1 LQTEARLPAQLT
13 WREFLCVLSQLGYQ
27 QLKNKRGSARS
38 FYNPSRQ
45 PQVVTFHEPHGSS
58 PIRTG
63 TLREYI
69 NKLLL
74 SKERFLELLKNG

>member
-1 LQTEARLPAQLT
+1 MGDALPAQLT
-13 WREFLCVLSQLGYQ
+13 WREFLRVLNQLGYR

-38 FYNPSRQ
+38 FHNPNRE
-45 PQVVTFHEPHGSS
+45 PQVVTFHEPHGNN

-69 NKLLL
+69 EKLRLT
-74 SKERFLELLKNG
+74 KEEFLKLLKNC

>member
-1 LQTEARLPAQLT
+1 MDTDAKLPAQLT
-13 WREFLCVLSQLGYQ
+13 WREFLCVLSQLGYR

-38 FYNPSRQ
+38 FHNPQRQ
-45 PQVVTFHEPHGSS
+45 PPVVTFHEPHGSD

-74 SKERFLELLKNG
+74 TKERFLELLNNC